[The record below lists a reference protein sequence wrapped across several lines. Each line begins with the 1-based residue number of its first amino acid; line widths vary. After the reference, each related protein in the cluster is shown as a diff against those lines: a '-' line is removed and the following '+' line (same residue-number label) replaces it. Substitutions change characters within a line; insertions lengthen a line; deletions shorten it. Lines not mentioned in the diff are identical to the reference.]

1 MSSVEATPLQNTF
14 GIVTGAGSGIGREIA
29 LLALRRGATVL
40 GLDISEAGLAQT
52 RTLAGDRAEAFQGAV
67 VDISDEAAVDRALVP
82 LATGARAVDFLI
94 NAAGIEGS
102 GDGIPDISVEHWD
115 RIMGINLRGTFL
127 TMRRVLPLMKDAGH
141 GAIVN
146 MGSVAALAGWAE
158 LASYTASKHG
168 VLGLSSGAVAEF
180 ARYNVRINT
189 ICPGPTDTP
198 LQDRAEANA
207 VDPAEFRA
215 RQEKGI
221 PQGRYGKP
229 EEIAQLCLFLVGPES
244 QYINGAVIT
253 IDGGMIATR

>member
-1 MSSVEATPLQNTF
+1 MSTAELPLENMF
-14 GIVTGAGSGIGREIA
+14 GIVTGAGSGIGRQIA
-29 LLALRRGATVL
+29 LLALQRGASVL
-40 GLDISEAGLAQT
+40 GLDISEAGLLET
-52 RTLAGDRAEAFQGAV
+52 RTLAADRGEGFTPV
-67 VDISDEAAVDRALVP
+67 VTDISDESAVDAAIVP
-82 LATGARAVDFLI
+82 LGDSGRDVDFLI

-127 TMRRVLPLMKDAGH
+127 TMRRVLPLMKRARH
-141 GAIVN
+141 GAVVN

-180 ARYNVRINT
+180 APFNVRINT

-198 LQDRAEANA
+198 LQDRAEAA
-207 VDPAEFRA
+207 AGDPAEFRA

-221 PQGRYGKP
+221 PQGRYGTP
-229 EEIAQLCLFLVGPES
+229 IEIAQLCLFLVGPES
-244 QYINGAVIT
+244 GYINGAVIT